1 MNTKRSALY
10 DNMKLFLICCVVL
23 GHLGNRYADKSAM
36 VGRAQF
42 WIYLFHMPA
51 FIFIS
56 GMFSKR
62 TIQNRRWSKAVPYI
76 FLYLGMLTMS
86 FAFSVFT
93 KGIENSSVNYFGT
106 NGPAWFSLAMF
117 WWYTV
122 TILVD
127 KVHPAYVLSVSVF
140 LALISGYYPKVDNF
154 LIMQRSINF
163 YPFFYL
169 GYIMDPIKVQKILKQ
184 RKIQVLSFV
193 ALAISVLISFRYYEK
208 IKYWRLLFRGLRSY
222 DNIKK
227 GLPYVWGWSWRL
239 SAYVISLVLTFAII
253 SLMPDISCFLSKLGK
268 RTLPVY
274 VFHNVFMSLILRIG
288 PVGRWVS
295 HGHLALHCIIFM
307 CLIVFVTSLPPF
319 EWVTRL
325 IMNVPMKKKNN

>member
-1 MNTKRSALY
+1 MNKKRSALY

-23 GHLGNRYADKSAM
+23 GHLGNRYSDKSMM
-36 VGRAQF
+36 VGCAQF
-42 WIYLFHMPA
+42 WVYLFHMPA

-76 FLYLGMLTMS
+76 FLYLGMMTLT
-86 FAFSVFT
+86 FAVSVLLN
-93 KGIENSSVNYFGT
+93 GIEKSSVNYFGT
-106 NGPAWFSLAMF
+106 NGIAWFSLAMF

-127 KVHPAYVLSVSVF
+127 RVHPAYVLSMAVF
-140 LALISGYYPKVDNF
+140 LALISGYYPKVNNF

-169 GYIMDPIKVQKILKQ
+169 GYIIDPIKLQKFLQQWKVRIVSV
-184 RKIQVLSFV
+184 VLLAGSIFV
-193 ALAISVLISFRYYEK
+193 SFRYYEK

-227 GLPYVWGWSWRL
+227 GLPYAWGWSWRL
-239 SAYVISLVLTFAII
+239 SAYVISLLLTFAII
-253 SLMPDISCFLSKLGK
+253 SLMPDIQCFLSKLGK
-268 RTLPVY
+268 KTLPVY
-274 VFHNVFMSLILRIG
+274 AFHNVFITLMLRIG
-288 PVGRWVS
+288 PFKNWVS
-295 HGHLALHCIIFM
+295 HGHLGLHCILFM

-319 EWVTRL
+319 EWVTGL
-325 IMNVPMKKKNN
+325 IMNVPMKKKD